1 MSLLEV
7 QDIHTYY
14 GDSYVLKGVNLRVGR
29 GALVAVLGRNG
40 VGKTTLIRSIMGLT
54 PPRRGKILYQG
65 EDITH
70 LPTFRIAQLGV
81 GLVPQGRR
89 IFSSLTTKENLVV
102 AARSRR
108 DSGWSME
115 RVLMRFPSLKSLLET
130 RGMKLSGGEQ
140 QMLAFGRALMGN
152 AGFLLLDE
160 PTEGLAPLLVA
171 EIGEIIKELKEQ
183 GISMLLVEQNLPFVL
198 KLADRV
204 YVMSKGVI
212 VHESGPKELEENAE
226 VKLRHLG
233 V

>member
-14 GDSYVLKGVNLRVGR
+14 GDSYVLKGVNLRVGQ

-70 LPTFRIAQLGV
+70 LPTFRIVQLGI

-89 IFSSLTTKENLVV
+89 IFSSLTTKENMTV
-102 AARSRR
+102 AARSRG
-108 DSGWSME
+108 DSRWFME
-115 RVLMRFPSLKSLLET
+115 RVLLRFPLLKSRLET
-130 RGMKLSGGEQ
+130 RGIKLSGGEQ

-152 AGFLLLDE
+152 ADLLLLDE

-171 EIGEIIKELKEQ
+171 EIGELIKELKEH

-198 KLADRV
+198 KVVDWA
-204 YVMSKGVI
+204 YVMSKGTI
-212 VHESGPKELEENAE
+212 VYESGPKELQENADI
-226 VKLRHLG
+226 KSHYLG
-233 V
+233 I